1 MTRNVVGLIERN
13 SDGGYQ
19 GRIVG
24 FEHIFFAGPSPAT
37 VEPKLR
43 AHVFDLIA
51 NGTLVLETDFES
63 IVELGVLRDRA
74 AAP

>member
-24 FEHIFFAGPSPAT
+24 FEHIFFTGPSPAN
-37 VEPKLR
+37 VEQKLR
-43 AHVFDLIA
+43 THVLDLIA
-51 NGTLVLETDFES
+51 NGTLVLATDFES
-63 IVELGVLRDRA
+63 IVELGVLSDRS